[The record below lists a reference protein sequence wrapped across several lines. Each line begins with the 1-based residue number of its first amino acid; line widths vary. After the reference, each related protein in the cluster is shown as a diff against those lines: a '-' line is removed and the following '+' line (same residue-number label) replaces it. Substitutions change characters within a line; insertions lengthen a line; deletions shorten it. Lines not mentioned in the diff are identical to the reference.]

1 MDMRSPARRRR
12 KKPTNLSLDPALLAE
27 AKRLGISLSSFVE
40 EKLADEVRRRRW
52 DAWRAGNRAAIE
64 AYNRHIE
71 RDGIFGEEY
80 RRY

>member
-40 EKLADEVRRRRW
+40 EKLAQEIKRRRTQSFRRE
-52 DAWRAGNRAAIE
+52 AQQAMR
-64 AYNRHIE
+64 AYNEFVERH
-71 RDGIFGEEY
+71 GIFGEEF
-80 RRY
+80 RSF